1 MYNRKLV
8 LWAAFLGMLLFGI
21 TMTTLGSILPQI
33 IVKYGVDKA
42 NAGSLFTLMSFG
54 ILVGSLV
61 FGPIVDRYSYKAML
75 SICALLVLVGLEGI
89 AYAPSFTFLRLAVF
103 VFGFGGGVINGGTN
117 ALVSDISEE
126 DRSSG
131 LAFLGV
137 FFGVGAF
144 GVPFILGSLLDIF
157 SYTGILAVVGLVV
170 LIPLIF
176 FLLIKFPEPKQ
187 AQGFP
192 IKEGASL
199 LKERTLFF
207 LGFLLFFE
215 SGMEITVG
223 GWTATYFNEILALNP
238 NRAVYFLSLFWVG
251 MMIARLFLGAIL
263 KKSSP
268 AKVLQVFI
276 GIAFLGAIL
285 LLSSRSVW
293 LAAPGIFLIGVG
305 LASGYPVVLGFV
317 GDIYTKLSG
326 TAFSIGLVMGLIGG
340 MILPLLTGV
349 LGDAYGLRPSFSIV
363 PISLILQFIIL
374 LFVMRRFVIF
384 HREQVNM

>member
-21 TMTTLGSILPQI
+21 TMTTLGSILPQV
-33 IVKYGVDKA
+33 IVKFGVDKA
-42 NAGSLFTLMSFG
+42 NAGSLFSLMSFG
-54 ILVGSLV
+54 ILIGSVV

-75 SICALLVLVGLEGI
+75 SICAFLVLAGLEGI
-89 AYAPSFTFLRLAVF
+89 AYAPSFPMLRIAVF

-117 ALVSDISEE
+117 ALVSDISDD

-137 FFGVGAF
+137 FFGIGAF
-144 GVPFILGSLLDIF
+144 GVPFILGSLLDF
-157 SYTGILAVVGLVV
+157 FTYSTILAMVGLVV
-170 LIPLIF
+170 LVPIIF
-176 FLLIKFPEPKQ
+176 FLIIKFPEPKH

-199 LKERTLFF
+199 LKESTLFL
-207 LGFLLFFE
+207 LGFLLFFQ

-223 GWTATYFNEILALNP
+223 GWTASYFTEELALSSN
-238 NRAVYFLSLFWVG
+238 NAVYFLSLFWVG

-268 AKVLQVFI
+268 ARVLQSFI
-276 GIAFLGAIL
+276 GITFAGAVL
-285 LLSSRSVW
+285 LLVSHTLW
-293 LAAPGIFLIGVG
+293 LASVGIFFVGFG
-305 LASGYPVVLGFV
+305 LAAGYPVVLGFV

-340 MILPLLTGV
+340 MILPYLTGV
-349 LGDAYGLRPSFSIV
+349 LGDAFGLRPSFSIV
-363 PISLILQFIIL
+363 PISLILQCIIL
-374 LFVMRRFVIF
+374 VIVLRRFTRF
-384 HREQVNM
+384 YSEQVNM